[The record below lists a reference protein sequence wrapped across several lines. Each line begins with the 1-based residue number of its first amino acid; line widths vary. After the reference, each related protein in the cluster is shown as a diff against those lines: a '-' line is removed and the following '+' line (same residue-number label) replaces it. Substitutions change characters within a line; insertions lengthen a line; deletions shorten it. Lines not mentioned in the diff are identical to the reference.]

1 MHISKLKKRRE
12 YLSFGSNCTKL
23 VLPSMIILLK
33 ETSNEGHLAI
43 GYTASK
49 KVGNAVCRN
58 LAKRRMKAVFGQVVQ
73 GSNSN
78 TFPQNQGYMM
88 NWIARPYI
96 LKRDYSKMVQETQ
109 IALNGFFEAVG
120 DV

>member
-1 MHISKLKKRRE
+1 MQVTKLKKRRE
-12 YLSFGSNCTKL
+12 YLSFGMNCTKL

-33 ETSNEGHLAI
+33 ETEVEGNVAV

-58 LAKRRMKAVFGQVVQ
+58 FAKRRMKAVFDEVVK
-73 GSNSN
+73 GNDS
-78 TFPQNQGYMM
+78 FELPKHQGYMM

-96 LKRDYSKMVQETQ
+96 LKRDYSKMVRETQ
-109 IALNGFFEAVG
+109 KALTDFFKSAG

>member
-1 MHISKLKKRRE
+1 MQVTKLKKRRE
-12 YLSFGSNCTKL
+12 YLSFGMNCTKL

-33 ETSNEGHLAI
+33 ETDVEGGVAV

-58 LAKRRMKAVFGQVVQ
+58 LAKRRMKAVFDEIIKDSESFESAMG
-73 GSNSN
+73 
-78 TFPQNQGYMM
+78 QGYMM

-96 LKRDYSKMVQETQ
+96 LKRDYSKMVRETQ
-109 IALNGFFEAVG
+109 KALVEFFKSAG
-120 DV
+120 GA